1 MVSCQGFY
9 NCSDGQAWSHCTPC
23 VEATASVGGDP
34 AAFSFGGPFFLLYTV
49 VSSVDE
55 DMGTV
60 ISTLAGSEERLK

>member
-1 MVSCQGFY
+1 M
-9 NCSDGQAWSHCTPC
+9 
-23 VEATASVGGDP
+23 EATASVGGDP

-49 VSSVDE
+49 VSSEDE